1 MDKVFHASD
10 NWKKQICLC
19 LHQTKYTFKS
29 KLPLEIKKKERKK
42 GLYMVKGSIQQE
54 SITILTIYTIN
65 FRACKYIKQI

>member
-29 KLPLEIKKKERKK
+29 KLPLEIEKKKKERSIYDK
-42 GLYMVKGSIQQE
+42 G
-54 SITILTIYTIN
+54 IN
-65 FRACKYIKQI
+65 STVEYNNSNYIKQI